1 MPHTTIGFIIYNDYT
16 VKYLSD
22 FLASLKYQSC
32 KDYKI
37 LVFNNGDEF
46 GKNFKL
52 IKDYFPEAEI
62 IGDGENIGF
71 GRAYNKLIRKAREK
85 EVEYFFITNPDVV
98 YNPDVLEKLVKKLE
112 NNKELGAV
120 CPKLL
125 RWDFVKRKK
134 TDFIDT
140 FGLNFRNGLMF
151 YDVGQGKKDNLS
163 PEEREIIA
171 PGGASGLWRMEILEK
186 IKEGENYFDS
196 RMFMY
201 KEDCDLAYRFFLSGG
216 KAICASEAIGW
227 HDRTAAIKGRGDLA
241 VIRARKTKSGNVRR
255 WSLVNQEIL
264 FRKYWHLQ
272 SWRSKIAIIIY
283 RLKVFIW
290 IILFERFLLK
300 DYLTIRK
307 IKSNL

>member
-1 MPHTTIGFIIYNDYT
+1 
-16 VKYLSD
+16 
-22 FLASLKYQSC
+22 
-32 KDYKI
+32 
-37 LVFNNGDEF
+37 
-46 GKNFKL
+46 
-52 IKDYFPEAEI
+52 
-62 IGDGENIGF
+62 
-71 GRAYNKLIRKAREK
+71 
-85 EVEYFFITNPDVV
+85 
-98 YNPDVLEKLVKKLE
+98 
-112 NNKELGAV
+112 
-120 CPKLL
+120 
-125 RWDFVKRKK
+125 
-134 TDFIDT
+134 
-140 FGLNFRNGLMF
+140 
-151 YDVGQGKKDNLS
+151 
-163 PEEREIIA
+163 
-171 PGGASGLWRMEILEK
+171 
-186 IKEGENYFDS
+186 
-196 RMFMY
+196 MY
-201 KEDCDLAYRFFLSGG
+201 KEDCDVAYRFFLSGG